1 MRVEQHPALN
11 QVTHYSV
18 GWKEDEVLYC
28 TDKLA
33 IKEIGHTTTTYD
45 QFVIQYCNMGIVLGS
60 TLLN

>member
-33 IKEIGHTTTTYD
+33 IKEIRQHMINLLYS
-45 QFVIQYCNMGIVLGS
+45 IV
-60 TLLN
+60 TWE